1 MKKKSFFKRSAAI
14 TLTAGLL
21 LSPFNPYIA
30 PKATATSFNAED
42 ILASLTP
49 EQRQALN
56 QLEMTDN
63 YGLQGFSKEELK
75 SEKEIDVI
83 VQFRAKPGKV
93 AVLDAEVKGKKLTKQ
108 QADEQVSKEHK
119 QFEKDIQSILPSANL
134 KTRKLVHKITKTYK
148 TTYNGVAMKLP
159 ANQVEMLLKSDV
171 VKSVYKNVEFKV
183 DPIALGEEKASNNNP
198 GTSVESLPYLKVDK
212 LHEEGITG
220 KGIKVGVI
228 DTGIDYNHPDL
239 KKVYKGGY
247 DFVDNDN
254 DPMETTYADWQKSG
268 GYPEIYAG
276 SAYYTSHG
284 THVAGTIAGQATNKD
299 ISVKGVAPD
308 VDLYAYRVLG
318 PYGSGTSE
326 DVIAAIEKS
335 VDDGMDVINL
345 SLGAGINDPYYPTST
360 AINYAVLSGVTA
372 VVAAGNEGPGDYTLG
387 SPGTAALALT
397 VGASDVP
404 MTISTFKGKIGTE
417 NGIDLIGM
425 ARHYADQLKDWE
437 GKSYQVVDVGL
448 GDTNDYTGK
457 NVQGKIALVAR
468 GDFALADKVSNAKQK
483 GAVAVLL
490 YNNIAG
496 QIDANLG
503 EATNF
508 VPAFS
513 ITKEAGEKIK
523 AQLKAGETSFTF
535 SNYAVTETKGDR
547 LADFSSRGPV
557 RQTYGIKPEVTA
569 PGVSVLSTVPS
580 YMVDPKNQ
588 SDYKYAYSRYSG
600 TSMATPFT
608 AGVAALMLQANPKL
622 KPEDIKTVLMNTA
635 DPLNGDYSVFEV
647 GAGRVNPYQAIHN
660 GASFQ
665 IIDKTFIPGAED
677 LVKVKALTGGLSF
690 EYELVGKN
698 VNIKKSINMKNSE
711 NVKKTFNISI
721 SESKG
726 SNSLKQ
732 NDVDLKISDKI
743 DLKAKE
749 EKTLSVSLHAKNKAK
764 AGIYAGYITLTNAA
778 KSSEQYGIPF
788 SFRTMEEGFNKV
800 EILNPAYSPGYLN
813 ETAWDP
819 FREVFVYSDF
829 NMSAPM
835 EKMDIV
841 LQDTKT
847 GNDLGL
853 IGTVNLEWA
862 SDNVDYGLFA
872 FNGVYYKFTGDSK
885 QPISQ
890 EESYAPEGHY
900 KLKFIGT
907 GLSGKV
913 KTETR
918 DLWVY
923 LDPPSFKSSLDG
935 KSPFIEYKPGQE
947 TYPFDIQI
955 TDPLVDEM
963 KKFGVKVDQAS
974 NFMVY
979 YWGNWGFPSSPIHM
993 DKDGKF
999 VEEIAMDESTEV
1011 LPFSMDGYNM
1021 AGNKQPR
1028 KEYFFVKEG
1037 TPYTYPTSQT
1047 TAAKPGETVKAK
1059 LVLNNL
1065 NNVSKAEWTF
1075 GDDWGYK
1082 TLQLVDA
1089 KLSETFADKATVSVN
1104 GDKVTVQFKEPSGKL
1119 SDSETVEVTLKVL
1132 DDHFFTG
1139 TSINP
1144 TVNVTD
1150 ANNKTI
1156 KVLNAGNYLKVNPPY
1171 SRVGGYI
1178 TPKGFYIGDPGNGG
1192 YIGKKEWSKVGASI
1206 KLIDSTGKEYDA
1218 TSSINEYAQYSIEK
1232 LPLTKDPY
1240 TVEMK
1245 VPGHFLT
1252 KKKVTIGFEHNGI
1265 LYGKYQSIPSLDI
1278 IAGDVNQD
1286 GVIDV
1291 LDAIEIQKAW
1301 KTNNRAADI
1310 NFDGIVDEQD
1320 MKFVQQNYLKQNKS
1334 VDNAPKPMTSYNGKT
1349 LETILAEL
1357 GIKP

>member
-21 LSPFNPYIA
+21 LSPFNPYIT

-75 SEKEIDVI
+75 SEKEINVI

-93 AVLDAEVKGKKLTKQ
+93 AVLDAEVKGKKLSKQ
-108 QADEQVSKEHK
+108 QADEQVAKEHE
-119 QFEKDIQSILPSANL
+119 QFEKDIQSILPSSNL
-134 KTRKLVHKITKTYK
+134 KSRKLDHKITSTFK

-159 ANQVEMLLKSDV
+159 ANQVETLLKSEV

-183 DPIALGEEKASNNNP
+183 DPITLGEEKASNNSP

-254 DPMETTYADWQKSG
+254 DPMETTYADWQNSG

-326 DVIAAIEKS
+326 NVIAAIEKS

-372 VVAAGNEGPGDYTLG
+372 VVAAGNDGPGDYTLG

-404 MTISTFKGKIGTE
+404 MTISTFKGKIGNE
-417 NGIDLIGM
+417 NTVDLIGM
-425 ARHYADQLKDWE
+425 ARHYADQLKDWD

-448 GDTNDYTGK
+448 GASNDYTGK
-457 NVQGKIALVAR
+457 DVQGKIALVAR
-468 GDFALADKVSNAKQK
+468 GDFALADKVSIAKQK

-490 YNNIAG
+490 YNNAAG

-513 ITKEAGEKIK
+513 LTKEAGEKIK
-523 AQLKAGETSFTF
+523 AQLQAGETNFTF
-535 SNYAVTETKGDR
+535 SNNAVTETKGDR

-557 RQTYGIKPEVTA
+557 RQTYGMKPEVTA

-660 GASFQ
+660 GVSFQ

-698 VNIKKSINMKNSE
+698 VHIKKSITMKNSE
-711 NVKKTFNISI
+711 NVKKSFDVSI
-721 SESKG
+721 SEAKG
-726 SNSLKQ
+726 SNSMKENGVVL
-732 NDVDLKISDKI
+732 NISNKLEI
-743 DLKAKE
+743 KGNE
-749 EKTLSVSLHAKNKAK
+749 EKKVSASLLVDKEAK
-764 AGIYAGYITLTNAA
+764 AGIYAGYITLTNNA
-778 KSSEQYGIPF
+778 KPSEQYRIPF

-800 EILNPAYSPGYLN
+800 EILNPAFSPGYLS

-819 FREVFVYSDF
+819 FRDFFVFSQF
-829 NMSAPM
+829 NISAPM

-841 LQDTKT
+841 LQDAKT

-853 IGTVNLEWA
+853 IGTVNLNGR
-862 SDNVDYGLFA
+862 SDNVDYGLFT
-872 FNGVYYKFTGDSK
+872 FNGIYYKFTGDSK
-885 QPISQ
+885 QPVSQ

-963 KKFGVKVDQAS
+963 KKAGVNVDQSS

-979 YWGNWGFPSSPIHM
+979 YWGQWGFPSSPINM
-993 DKDGKF
+993 DKEGKF
-999 VEEIAMDESTEV
+999 VEEIAMDESV
-1011 LPFSMDGYNM
+1011 DALQFRMDGYNM
-1021 AGNKQPR
+1021 AGNKPFPKQ
-1028 KEYFFVKEG
+1028 YYFVKEG
-1037 TPYTYPTSQT
+1037 TPFTYPTSEA
-1047 TAAKPGETVKAK
+1047 TAAKPGETVKVK
-1059 LVLNNL
+1059 LALNNL
-1065 NNVSKAEWTF
+1065 KDVSKAEWTF
-1075 GDDWGYK
+1075 GDDWGRK

-1089 KLSETFADKATVSVN
+1089 KLSKTFEDKATINVQ
-1104 GDKVTVQFKEPSGKL
+1104 GDKVTVQFKETSGAL
-1119 SDSETVEVTLKVL
+1119 NHTETIEVTLKVL
-1132 DDHFFTG
+1132 DDQFFTVAN
-1139 TSINP
+1139 INP
-1144 TVNVTD
+1144 TVSVTD
-1150 ANNKTI
+1150 ASNKTI
-1156 KVLNAGNYLKVNPPY
+1156 KVLNAGYQIKINPQF
-1171 SRVGGYI
+1171 SWVQGYV
-1178 TPKGFYIGDPGNGG
+1178 TPKGFYVEGTGG
-1192 YIGKKEWSKVGASI
+1192 GTYTKKDWSKVGASV
-1206 KLIDSTGKEYDA
+1206 KLIDSNGKVFDA
-1218 TSSINEYAQYSIEK
+1218 TTSINEYAQYEIAK
-1232 LPLTKDPY
+1232 LPISKDPY
-1240 TVEMK
+1240 YVEMK

-1265 LYGKYQSIPSLDI
+1265 LYGHYQSIPSLDI

-1286 GVIDV
+1286 NAIDV
-1291 LDAIEIQKAW
+1291 LDALEIQKAW

-1310 NFDGIVDEQD
+1310 NFDGAVDDKD

-1334 VDNAPKPMTSYNGKT
+1334 VENAPKSKTSYNGKT
-1349 LETILAEL
+1349 LEMILAEL

>member
-1 MKKKSFFKRSAAI
+1 MKKKSFIKRSAVL

-21 LSPFNPYIA
+21 LSPFNSYFT
-30 PKATATSFNAED
+30 PKAAATGFNAEN

-75 SEKEIDVI
+75 SGKEINVI

-93 AVLDAEVKGKKLTKQ
+93 AVLDAEVKGKKLSKQ
-108 QADEQVSKEHK
+108 QADEQVEKEHK
-119 QFEKDIQSILPSANL
+119 QFEKDIQSILPSSNL
-134 KTRKLVHKITKTYK
+134 KSRKLDHKITTTFK

-159 ANQVEMLLKSDV
+159 ANQVEMLLKSEV
-171 VKSVYKNVEFKV
+171 VKSIYKNVEFKV
-183 DPIALGEEKASNNNP
+183 NPITLGEEKASNNSP

-247 DFVDNDN
+247 DFVDNDK
-254 DPMETTYADWQKSG
+254 DPMETTYADWQNSG
-268 GYPEIYAG
+268 GYPEIYGG

-284 THVAGTIAGQATNKD
+284 THVAGTIAGQGTNQD

-326 DVIAAIEKS
+326 NVIAAIEKS

-372 VVAAGNEGPGDYTLG
+372 VVAAGNDGPGDYTLG

-404 MTISTFKGKIGTE
+404 MTISTFKGKIGKE
-417 NGIDLIGM
+417 NSIDLIGM
-425 ARHYADQLKDWE
+425 ARHYADQLKDWD

-448 GDTNDYTGK
+448 GADNNYSGK
-457 NVQGKIALVAR
+457 DVQGKIALVAR
-468 GDFALADKVSNAKQK
+468 GDFALADKVSIAKQK
-483 GAVAVLL
+483 GAAAVLL
-490 YNNIAG
+490 YNNAAG

-513 ITKEAGEKIK
+513 LSNEAGEKIK
-523 AQLKAGETSFTF
+523 AQLQAGETSFTL
-535 SNYAVTETKGDR
+535 SSYAVTETKGDR

-580 YMVDPKNQ
+580 YMAEPKNP

-677 LVKVKALTGGLSF
+677 LVKVKALTGGLNF

-698 VNIKKSINMKNSE
+698 IHIKKDINMKNSE
-711 NVKKTFNISI
+711 NVKKTYNVSI
-721 SESKG
+721 SEAKG
-726 SNSLKQ
+726 SNSFKQ
-732 NDVDLKISDKI
+732 NGVVLNISNKI

-749 EKTLSVSLHAKNKAK
+749 EKKLSVSLLAHNKAK
-764 AGIYAGYITLTNAA
+764 AGFYAGYITLTNAA
-778 KSSEQYGIPF
+778 NSSERYRIPF

-800 EILNPAYSPGYLN
+800 EIYNPAYSPGYLN
-813 ETAWDP
+813 EVNWDP
-819 FREVFVYSDF
+819 FREIYVFTQYNLSG
-829 NMSAPM
+829 PM
-835 EKMDIV
+835 EKLDVV
-841 LQDTKT
+841 LQDANT
-847 GNDLGL
+847 GKDLGL
-853 IGTVNLEWA
+853 IGTVDLSWA
-862 SDNVDYGLFA
+862 SENVDYGLFT
-872 FNGVYYKFTGDSK
+872 FNGLYYKFTGDSK
-885 QPISQ
+885 QPVSE
-890 EESYAPEGHY
+890 EESYAKEGHY
-900 KLKFIGT
+900 KIKFIGT
-907 GLSGKV
+907 GFSGKV

-918 DLWVY
+918 DIWVY
-923 LDPPSFKSSLDG
+923 LDSPNFKSSLDG
-935 KSPFIEYKPGQE
+935 KSPFIEFKTGQE

-963 KKFGVKVDQAS
+963 KKHGVEVDQSS
-974 NFMVY
+974 NYMVY
-979 YWGNWGFPSSPIHM
+979 YWGNSGFPSSPIKM

-999 VEEIAMDESTEV
+999 VEEIAMNESSDA
-1011 LPFSMDGYNM
+1011 LQFRMQGYNM
-1021 AGNKQPR
+1021 AGNKAILKQ
-1028 KEYFFVKEG
+1028 YYFVKEG
-1037 TPYTYPTSQT
+1037 TPYTYPRSET
-1047 TAAKPGETVKAK
+1047 TVAKPGDTVKAR

-1075 GDDWGYK
+1075 GDDWGVK
-1082 TLQLVDA
+1082 NLQLVDA
-1089 KLSETFADKATVSVN
+1089 KLSEPFADKATVSVN
-1104 GDKVTVQFKEPSGKL
+1104 GDKVTVQFNEPSGTL
-1119 SDSETVEVTLKVL
+1119 NDSETVEVTVKVL

-1139 TSINP
+1139 TSFNP
-1144 TVNVTD
+1144 TVNVTN
-1150 ANNKTI
+1150 ANNETI
-1156 KVLNAGNYLKVNPPY
+1156 KVVNAGYSLKVNPPY
-1171 SRVGGYI
+1171 SRVQGYI
-1178 TPKGFYIGDPGNGG
+1178 SPKGFYIGDPDNGG
-1192 YIGKKEWSKVGASI
+1192 YLGKKDWSKVGATV
-1206 KLIDSTGKEYDA
+1206 KFIDSTGKEYDA
-1218 TSSINEYAQYSIEK
+1218 TSTINEYAQYALEK

-1252 KKKVTIGFEHNGI
+1252 KKQVSIGFERNGV
-1265 LYGKYQSIPSLDI
+1265 LYGKSQSIRTLDI
-1278 IAGDVNQD
+1278 TAGDVNQD
-1286 GVIDV
+1286 HVIDIM
-1291 LDAIEIQKAW
+1291 DAIEVQKAW
-1301 KTNNRAADI
+1301 KSNNRAADI
-1310 NFDGIVDEQD
+1310 NFDGIVDEKD

-1334 VDNAPKPMTSYNGKT
+1334 VDNAPKPKTSYNGKT
-1349 LETILAEL
+1349 LEIVLAEL